1 MARSKGGKSKV
12 RWATDPDVGF
22 MHTLFTVSVPKD
34 HFKRSMAVFILED
47 VLDVKT
53 H

>member
-1 MARSKGGKSKV
+1 MARSKGGKSEV
-12 RWATDPDVGF
+12 LTPMLASCIPC
-22 MHTLFTVSVPKD
+22 LPVSVPKD